1 MGTCVT
7 LKVIL
12 DSNFLFI
19 PAKFQID
26 IFEEL
31 PKLLNQRVEPVL
43 LSSIYQELQT
53 MTEKGAP
60 SRRKQASLALKLAEK
75 CRRIY
80 VERSGKE
87 PNDDVILRIATIW
100 KSLVATNDLELRK
113 KLRARNIPVIYLRS
127 KNRLELE
134 GTF

>member
-1 MGTCVT
+1 VT

-26 IFEEL
+26 VFEDL
-31 PKLLNQRVEPVL
+31 AKLLNQRFEPVL
-43 LSSIYQELQT
+43 LSSIYQELKT

-60 SRRKQASLALKLAEK
+60 SRRRQASLALKLAEK
-75 CRRIY
+75 CKKID
-80 VERSGKE
+80 VEKHLE
-87 PNDDVILRIATIW
+87 ETNDDVILRIAILW
-100 KSLVATNDLELRK
+100 KSPVATNDRELRR
-113 KLRARNIPVIYLRS
+113 KLRARAIPVIYLRS

-134 GTF
+134 GAL